1 MSKKIFIIT
10 GEESGDKIASL
21 VINKLQEK
29 YYLNQYLAV
38 GGKNIQFQKISCI
51 FDIKEIAF
59 IGLIDVLK
67 NLSAINK
74 KINFTVKKILEFNP
88 DVIFSVDAP
97 DFSFR
102 VLKKVKKNIKNIKTL
117 HLVAPQVWAWREN
130 RKKFLHQYIDHLLL
144 LFHFEKKYFDGFIKN
159 SFVGHPFLDSS
170 VFKLS
175 KPKTVVKKYITLCP
189 GTRISEIKMFMPIF
203 IELIKKINLNYN
215 FIFHIPMTLGNSD
228 IVKNYFQISQLDNY
242 LITNNEVD
250 KNFYIQ
256 NSLLSISKSGTIT
269 LDICK
274 NQCPLIVIYK
284 TSWLNYFLIK
294 PFINTKF
301 GNILNIIANEEIIP
315 ELIQE
320 KCNTFE
326 IYKKAMQFIN
336 NERLGDDLV
345 AKYTKILEKVIV
357 PNSLDKICDYLME

>member
-102 VLKKVKKNIKNIKTL
+102 VLKKVKKILRILK
-117 HLVAPQVWAWREN
+117 H
-130 RKKFLHQYIDHLLL
+130 YI
-144 LFHFEKKYFDGFIKN
+144 
-159 SFVGHPFLDSS
+159 
-170 VFKLS
+170 
-175 KPKTVVKKYITLCP
+175 
-189 GTRISEIKMFMPIF
+189 
-203 IELIKKINLNYN
+203 
-215 FIFHIPMTLGNSD
+215 
-228 IVKNYFQISQLDNY
+228 
-242 LITNNEVD
+242 
-250 KNFYIQ
+250 
-256 NSLLSISKSGTIT
+256 
-269 LDICK
+269 
-274 NQCPLIVIYK
+274 
-284 TSWLNYFLIK
+284 
-294 PFINTKF
+294 
-301 GNILNIIANEEIIP
+301 
-315 ELIQE
+315 
-320 KCNTFE
+320 
-326 IYKKAMQFIN
+326 
-336 NERLGDDLV
+336 
-345 AKYTKILEKVIV
+345 
-357 PNSLDKICDYLME
+357 

>member
-1 MSKKIFIIT
+1 
-10 GEESGDKIASL
+10 
-21 VINKLQEK
+21 
-29 YYLNQYLAV
+29 
-38 GGKNIQFQKISCI
+38 
-51 FDIKEIAF
+51 
-59 IGLIDVLK
+59 
-67 NLSAINK
+67 
-74 KINFTVKKILEFNP
+74 
-88 DVIFSVDAP
+88 
-97 DFSFR
+97 
-102 VLKKVKKNIKNIKTL
+102 
-117 HLVAPQVWAWREN
+117 
-130 RKKFLHQYIDHLLL
+130 
-144 LFHFEKKYFDGFIKN
+144 
-159 SFVGHPFLDSS
+159 
-170 VFKLS
+170 
-175 KPKTVVKKYITLCP
+175 
-189 GTRISEIKMFMPIF
+189 MFMPIF

-215 FIFHIPMTLGNSD
+215 FIFHIPMTVGNSD

-326 IYKKAMQFIN
+326 IYKKATQFIN

-345 AKYTKILEKVIV
+345 VKYTKILEKVIV